1 MAKPRV
7 FVSST
12 YYDLKSVR
20 ADLEHFIRDRG
31 YDPVLNERGNIA
43 YSKES
48 APEQACYREI
58 ESSDILVSIIGGR
71 FGSSSQAGPY
81 SISQM
86 ELKNAIEQYKQVYIF
101 VERDVLAEFRTY
113 QKNKEAEVTWVSVD
127 NAAIFKFLDE
137 VFALPNNNAIM
148 PFDTSHDIVNLLR
161 EQWSGL
167 FQRMLQNATAEG
179 QVAAARELRQGIDTV
194 RRLVELLTT
203 NKIGAQEAAQEAVK
217 SILLPN
223 HPAFR
228 RIQRLA
234 KVPYRVFFT
243 NLDELKAWLK
253 ARNFKAIDDDAW
265 DESDF
270 MEWHLT
276 TDAANWDLMKVSTSL
291 FDESGRFI
299 PNEVQWDENLIRR
312 EVRAKEFPDLDDE
325 PPF

>member
-1 MAKPRV
+1 
-7 FVSST
+7 
-12 YYDLKSVR
+12 
-20 ADLEHFIRDRG
+20 
-31 YDPVLNERGNIA
+31 
-43 YSKES
+43 
-48 APEQACYREI
+48 
-58 ESSDILVSIIGGR
+58 
-71 FGSSSQAGPY
+71 
-81 SISQM
+81 M